1 MKKAFVAALLA
12 CCLFTAATAAQA
24 GEKYRIGGMT
34 YGLAGEYMKLWATAL
49 ERHPAVKSGLV
60 ELTVFDGRYDASV
73 QQSQFETC
81 AAQGYD
87 ALIFVPID
95 IEAGAAAV
103 ATAVAQDVLVVGSNT
118 RVNSDLLAAYVGSN
132 DVVSGYME
140 AKAVIEKMGGKGN
153 VVIIEGPIGQSAQ
166 IERREG
172 NLKALAEHPEIKV
185 LEMKTA
191 NWSRA
196 EALAL
201 MENWLTAHP
210 GQINGV
216 IGQNDEMALGAVQAI
231 KAAGLTLSD
240 FAIAGIDGVSDA
252 IQAVQ
257 NKEMDLSILQDAVSQ
272 AQGALDIALRHL
284 VGESYQPMSDCWK
297 DYPDMKWNDGMDKS
311 YNVPWTPITTA
322 NVAEQWAKRQELTN
336 R

>member
-1 MKKAFVAALLA
+1 MKKTALLLAAALLVA
-12 CCLFTAATAAQA
+12 CIGIASA
-24 GEKYRIGGMT
+24 GQKVYRIGGAT
-34 YGLAGEYMKLWATAL
+34 YGLSGEYMKLWATAL
-49 ERHPAVKSGLV
+49 ERHPAVTSGLV
-60 ELTVFDGRYDASV
+60 NLTIFDGRYDASV
-73 QQSQFETC
+73 QQSQFETM

-87 ALIFVPID
+87 AAIFVPID

-103 ATAVAQDVLVVGSNT
+103 AAAAAADVIVVGSNT
-118 RVNSDLLAAYVGSN
+118 RVNSDQLAAYIGSN
-132 DVVSGYME
+132 DVISGYME
-140 AKAVIEKMGGKGN
+140 AKAVIEKLGGKGN

-172 NLKALAEHPEIKV
+172 NLKAIAEYPDVKV

-210 GQINGV
+210 GQIDGV

-231 KAAGLTLSD
+231 KAAGLDVKD

-252 IQAVQ
+252 ILAVK
-257 NKEMDLSILQDAVSQ
+257 NGEMDLSILQDAVSQ
-272 AQGALDIALRHL
+272 AQGALDIALGQL
-284 VGESYQPMSDCWK
+284 IEGYQPMSDCWK
-297 DYPDMKWNDGMDKS
+297 DYPEMKWNGGKDKV
-311 YNVPWTPITTA
+311 YDVPWTPITKDNA
-322 NVAEQWAKRQELTN
+322 DAQWAKRQDLTS

>member
-1 MKKAFVAALLA
+1 MKRMFVAALFA
-12 CCLFTAATAAQA
+12 CCLFATVAQANA

-34 YGLAGEYMKLWATAL
+34 YGLTGEYMKLWATAL
-49 ERHPAVKSGLV
+49 ERHPAVTSGMV
-60 ELTVFDGRYDASV
+60 DLTVFDGRYDASV

-81 AAQGYD
+81 ASQGYD

-118 RVNSDLLAAYVGSN
+118 RVKSDLLTAYVGSN

-140 AKAVIEKMGGKGN
+140 AKAVIAKIGGKGN

-172 NLKALAEHPEIKV
+172 NLKALAEHPDVKV

-196 EALAL
+196 EALTL

-210 GQINGV
+210 GQIHGV

-231 KAAGLTLSD
+231 KAAGLNLSD

-257 NKEMDLSILQDAVSQ
+257 NREMDLSILQDAVSQ

-284 VGESYQPMSDCWK
+284 AGESYQPLSSCWK
-297 DYPDMKWNDGMDKS
+297 DYPDMQWNDGMDKN
-311 YNVPWTPITTA
+311 YNVPWTPITTE